1 MQLKFLACAL
11 AAICNVTTIIL
22 NIQTVCICI
31 IGKSKEIDEAKEEVK
46 QLEKKFDARVLSA
59 QDDMIHNKVEVRH
72 LRHSIIRLPRDLKS
86 EHHSFLSKK
95 VKKKLEKAKTIEAIF
110 LIVDDYWNFLNYS
123 LLEHIIDRNA
133 SDDIKKEMA
142 EYIAQVSAFRRKT
155 RLDKFSKIYKR
166 NERKV
171 DETFRTLVTEHDIH
185 LSTTTLE
192 TVEEIRHDICS
203 ELSLE
208 EFSLQLAAVAPG
220 SLVITWL
227 VPQSLVAY
235 IQKSVKLSSPAM
247 RKHHVS
253 QLTIDGLIVY
263 DNTIGNYCE

>member
-1 MQLKFLACAL
+1 
-11 AAICNVTTIIL
+11 
-22 NIQTVCICI
+22 
-31 IGKSKEIDEAKEEVK
+31 
-46 QLEKKFDARVLSA
+46 
-59 QDDMIHNKVEVRH
+59 MIHNKVEVRH
-72 LRHSIIRLPRDLKS
+72 LRHSIIRLPHDLKS
-86 EHHSFLSKK
+86 EHHSFLSEK
-95 VKKKLEKAKTIEAIF
+95 VKEKLEKAKTIEAIF

-142 EYIAQVSAFRRKT
+142 EYVAQVSAFRRKT

-166 NERKV
+166 KEKKV
-171 DETFRTLVTEHDIH
+171 DEKFRTLVTEHNIH

-192 TVEEIRHDICS
+192 KVEEIRHDMCS
-203 ELSLE
+203 ELNLE
-208 EFSLQLAAVAPG
+208 EFSLQLAAVARG

-235 IQKSVKLSSPAM
+235 IQKAVKLSSPAM

-253 QLTIDGLIVY
+253 QLTIDGFIVY
-263 DNTIGNYCE
+263 DSTIGIYCE

>member
-1 MQLKFLACAL
+1 MIRNRIK
-11 AAICNVTTIIL
+11 
-22 NIQTVCICI
+22 
-31 IGKSKEIDEAKEEVK
+31 
-46 QLEKKFDARVLSA
+46 VL
-59 QDDMIHNKVEVRH
+59 H
-72 LRHSIIRLPRDLKS
+72 LRHSIIRLPGDLKK
-86 EHHSFLSKK
+86 EHRLFVRK
-95 VKKKLEKAKTIEAIF
+95 VKPELKKAKSIEDIFFAI
-110 LIVDDYWNFLNYS
+110 DDYWDFLNYS
-123 LLEHIIDRNA
+123 LLVHIINRHA
-133 SDDIKKEMA
+133 SDVIKKEMA
-142 EYIAQVSAFRRKT
+142 EYTAQVCVFRRKT

-166 NERKV
+166 KEKKV
-171 DETFRTLVTEHDIH
+171 DERFRTLVTEHNIQ

-192 TVEEIRHDICS
+192 KVEEIRHDVCS
-203 ELSLE
+203 ELSLQ

-263 DNTIGNYCE
+263 DSTIGNYYE

>member
-1 MQLKFLACAL
+1 MIRNK
-11 AAICNVTTIIL
+11 I
-22 NIQTVCICI
+22 
-31 IGKSKEIDEAKEEVK
+31 EV
-46 QLEKKFDARVLSA
+46 L
-59 QDDMIHNKVEVRH
+59 H
-72 LRHSIIRLPRDLKS
+72 LHHSIIRLPGDLKN
-86 EHHSFLSKK
+86 EHLIFVKTVKAELKK
-95 VKKKLEKAKTIEAIF
+95 AESIADIF
-110 LIVDDYWNFLNYS
+110 FTVDDYWDFLNYS
-123 LLEHIIDRNA
+123 LLEHIIDRHA
-133 SDDIKKEMA
+133 SDNVKKEMA
-142 EYIAQVSAFRRKT
+142 EYVVQVNAFRRKT

-166 NERKV
+166 KEKKV
-171 DETFRTLVTEHDIH
+171 DEKFRTLVTEHDIH

-192 TVEEIRHDICS
+192 KVEEIRHDVCS
-203 ELSLE
+203 ELSLR

-263 DNTIGNYCE
+263 DSTIGIYCE